1 MILFYFSGTGNS
13 KYIAELFSNKMNI
26 NCYSIEIYA
35 DFDKLI
41 TENDTIA
48 FCYPVYGSRVPRIF
62 REFVTNHMGVL
73 NGKKLIIF
81 CTQLGFSGDGARA
94 FTDMFNK
101 DSVRIVYAEHFNMP
115 NNINN
120 MSIFP
125 ISSDKTNATCLA
137 KAKKKMN
144 IVCRNISNGKVIK
157 RGFNLFSRALGLIQ
171 GAFMPRVEQSGLDS
185 VQIDDDCNGCGLCV
199 QICPM
204 HNFRLENN
212 IIIPQGN
219 CTLCYRCI
227 NKCPQ
232 KSISVYICKKVK
244 KQYKGL

>member
-1 MILFYFSGTGNS
+1 MTKHI
-13 KYIAELFSNKMNI
+13 
-26 NCYSIEIYA
+26 
-35 DFDKLI
+35 
-41 TENDTIA
+41 
-48 FCYPVYGSRVPRIF
+48 R
-62 REFVTNHMGVL
+62 VL

-101 DSVRIVYAEHFNMP
+101 DSVRIIYAEHFNMP

-120 MSIFP
+120 MSMFP
-125 ISSDKTNATCLA
+125 ISSDKTNANLLA
-137 KAKKKMN
+137 KASKKMN
-144 IVCRNISNGKVIK
+144 IVCRNISNGKVVK
-157 RGFNLFSRALGLIQ
+157 RGFNLLSRALGLIQ
-171 GAFMPRVEQSGLDS
+171 GTFMPRVEQSGLDS

-232 KSISVYICKKVK
+232 KSISVYIRKKVK